1 MIEGHFSFGSAYD
14 ILQLGEL
21 KIMPESENISVTNQN
36 MKGAEKLQEFIEYLL
51 TSSISMSPRVSGFT
65 SFLKDTIFITARDF
79 TSFRTNSAS

>member
-65 SFLKDTIFITARDF
+65 SFLKDTITARDF